1 MSNISQAIQSIR
13 VYSLVGICGLVM
25 IAVFGPMMLNKVG
38 FDNLDLEVSQE
49 KMIIIIGIL
58 VMMFL
63 VLMFHELGHLITGLL
78 QGFRF
83 EQFVI
88 GALGFKRDGE
98 RVRMYL
104 NKNLEY
110 YGGIAATSP
119 WDSHPDNAKKFAF
132 VLLAGPIA
140 SVLFALYSLVVSQL
154 LEDHILQTVFLS
166 GAGIS
171 IAIFL
176 VTTIPAKTGIFY
188 TDRKRYQRL
197 VKPGRDQDTELAI
210 LKIMGSYAQDNSYKN
225 IKKEDIQ
232 TLITDESS
240 FTQYFGMFNLICY
253 QIEMGE
259 VLDERV
265 IEEYANKGKSV
276 SQSLVKAFNKEIDN
290 LCKKYGS
297 DSPIPGE

>member
-210 LKIMGSYAQDNSYKN
+210 LKIMVSPN
-225 IKKEDIQ
+225 I
-232 TLITDESS
+232 
-240 FTQYFGMFNLICY
+240 
-253 QIEMGE
+253 
-259 VLDERV
+259 
-265 IEEYANKGKSV
+265 
-276 SQSLVKAFNKEIDN
+276 
-290 LCKKYGS
+290 
-297 DSPIPGE
+297 